1 MAIESFF
8 ERAGESGYGVLP
20 PADWT
25 RGVRVGSQDEKV
37 WFEIIVY
44 RAELSVELIHA
55 GGSGWTELLALLVE
69 FADEHDLR
77 IEVRDWR
84 KRDDLPVCFPGAQF
98 SRVLKRHGFKS
109 HLWEPKWIREP
120 FDGGR

>member
-1 MAIESFF
+1 MSKRESFLKRF
-8 ERAGESGYGVLP
+8 EDSGYVELVP
-20 PADWT
+20 TDWT
-25 RGVRVGSQDEKV
+25 RGVRVGSHDERV

-55 GGSGWTELLALLVE
+55 GGTGWTELLALLVE

-84 KRDDLPVCFPGAQF
+84 KRDDLSVYFPGSQL

-109 HLWEPKWIREP
+109 HLWERKWIREP
-120 FDGGR
+120 FRS